1 MKRFSRF
8 ALVWLAVG
16 FAFAPL
22 RAQEALK
29 QAPKQVPGPAP
40 SQSEGVLEAW
50 NDIGRKLIAMAQDFP
65 EDKFSYKPQAESR
78 TFIAN
83 LVHASASMYFFTDT
97 AAGKKPRPSSYAD
110 DPKDVG
116 VKTRAELVAFVT
128 KCVEDGAAEIKANGD
143 KGLMETVDDGG
154 PHLDRLYDLA
164 YGLIQHS
171 NEHYGQLVVYYRIN
185 GLVPP
190 ESRPKK

>member
-8 ALVWLAVG
+8 ALVCLAVG

-22 RAQEALK
+22 RAQEAPK
-29 QAPKQVPGPAP
+29 QAPGPAP

-83 LVHASASMYFFTDT
+83 LVHAFWRPCTFFH
-97 AAGKKPRPSSYAD
+97 GLPPREENRGRQATPD
-110 DPKDVG
+110 DPKDD
-116 VKTRAELVAFVT
+116 RREDPNPELCGLVT
-128 KCVEDGAAEIKANGD
+128 KCVEDGAAEIKAKGD

>member
-8 ALVWLAVG
+8 ALVCLTVG
-16 FAFAPL
+16 FALAPL
-22 RAQEALK
+22 QAQEAPKQTPK
-29 QAPKQVPGPAP
+29 QAPGPAP
-40 SQSEGVLEAW
+40 SQSEGVLDAW

-78 TFIAN
+78 TFVAN

-97 AAGKKPRPSSYAD
+97 AAGM
-110 DPKDVG
+110 
-116 VKTRAELVAFVT
+116 
-128 KCVEDGAAEIKANGD
+128 KAKGD

-164 YGLIQHS
+164 YGLIGHS

-190 ESRPKK
+190 ESRPKR